1 MIESDKTSQN
11 IMTKMNQITD
21 YIFEF
26 KGEFQQFK
34 LTTIQD
40 EQKRK
45 QIMENFATRNDLL
58 VTNRYI
64 ESLDAAI

>member
-1 MIESDKTSQN
+1 MSKL
-11 IMTKMNQITD
+11 NQITD
-21 YIFEF
+21 YMFEF
-26 KGEFQQFK
+26 KGEFQKFK
-34 LTTIQD
+34 STTIQD